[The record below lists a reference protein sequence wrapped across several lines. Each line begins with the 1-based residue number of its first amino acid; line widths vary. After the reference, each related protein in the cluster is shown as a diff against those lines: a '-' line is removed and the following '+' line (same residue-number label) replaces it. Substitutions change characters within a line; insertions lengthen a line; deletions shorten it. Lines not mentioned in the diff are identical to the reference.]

1 MMKLA
6 VGLKS
11 LVTVEITSADL
22 VTAFDAIME
31 KGISV
36 YSVYIKDDMISIFE
50 IHRNQLEFLR
60 SLTERRGDSLRI
72 IKKKGFYWHLDK
84 LKSRPVLLM
93 GALLLLLL
101 TLYIPTRI
109 LAICVE
115 GNSRV
120 STEEIIDAAKEC
132 GLAFGSRRSSVR
144 SEYIKNRIISKIP
157 DIEWLGVNTRGCIAY
172 ISIHERAE
180 KHNDTDEFPCS
191 IVASRDG
198 VISSISVSNGTRQ
211 CDVGTAVTK
220 GQLLIS
226 GYTDCGNVL
235 LSGHA
240 EGEVYAYTSRTITV
254 LSPEICAYKDSL
266 SGCEARYSLLLGKK
280 RINLWKGSGICPIG
294 CDRMYQEYWLTL
306 PGGFR
311 LPVCVVKETIL
322 PYLTVSAKAQDV
334 QQVIQSSAEQYLHTL
349 MVGGRIL
356 QEQLLI
362 NSNDGIS
369 RLDGVYGC
377 LEMIGI
383 EKSDRIG
390 ESYG

>member
-172 ISIHERAE
+172 ISIHERALGYGFIC
-180 KHNDTDEFPCS
+180 NCRRY
-191 IVASRDG
+191 SR
-198 VISSISVSNGTRQ
+198 SSIRAG
-211 CDVGTAVTK
+211 
-220 GQLLIS
+220 
-226 GYTDCGNVL
+226 
-235 LSGHA
+235 
-240 EGEVYAYTSRTITV
+240 
-254 LSPEICAYKDSL
+254 
-266 SGCEARYSLLLGKK
+266 
-280 RINLWKGSGICPIG
+280 
-294 CDRMYQEYWLTL
+294 
-306 PGGFR
+306 
-311 LPVCVVKETIL
+311 
-322 PYLTVSAKAQDV
+322 
-334 QQVIQSSAEQYLHTL
+334 
-349 MVGGRIL
+349 
-356 QEQLLI
+356 
-362 NSNDGIS
+362 
-369 RLDGVYGC
+369 
-377 LEMIGI
+377 
-383 EKSDRIG
+383 
-390 ESYG
+390 